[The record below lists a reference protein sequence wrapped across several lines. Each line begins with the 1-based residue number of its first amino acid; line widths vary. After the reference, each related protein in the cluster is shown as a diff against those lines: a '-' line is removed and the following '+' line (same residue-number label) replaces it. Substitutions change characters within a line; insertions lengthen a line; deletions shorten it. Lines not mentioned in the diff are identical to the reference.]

1 MHVKTTKKQRNI
13 FLAQAVK
20 LLLDLGAQQDGGET
34 LYRFTLQTK
43 AGRLR
48 LHPDADQHE
57 GPGTVYTC
65 FDDVEAAR
73 QFVDC
78 NRFSG
83 KWNHHYFDGWTVETA
98 LAEFSARL
106 RLVL

>member
-1 MHVKTTKKQRNI
+1 MRTRSTKKQRDL

-20 LLLDLGAQQDGGET
+20 ALLDLGAKQDGGET
-34 LYRFTLQTK
+34 YRFTIQTK

-48 LHPDADQHE
+48 LHPDANQTE

-65 FDDVEAAR
+65 FDDPQAAR

-83 KWNHHYFDGWTVETA
+83 KWNFHYFDGWTVETA
-98 LAEFSARL
+98 IKDFSARL